1 MPKPNFT
8 ARTHVSIDGDKFL
21 INGTPTLQGQT
32 FRGVSIE
39 GLLMNSRMAN
49 AVFDDENK
57 FTKHLWAYPNNDRWR
72 ADRNTDELIE
82 VLPTY
87 YSKGLTCI
95 DINLQ
100 GASPLGYY
108 RSDDESLADLMNRIH
123 AKHPEATEEQ
133 IWTGVPN
140 KESQPWLS
148 GAFTSTG
155 DLKPAFMERTTR
167 IIEAADALGM
177 VICLGYFYFGQDERL
192 EDENAVSAAVDNAT
206 KWVLESGYTNVLIE
220 INNET
225 DVPRYEHEILCPPR
239 VHELIERAAAI
250 ELNGERLLVGTSFA
264 RIMVPTDAVIAA
276 SDFILLHGN
285 GMHDVGQ
292 IKTRIEDVRASSSF
306 QGQPIFFNEDD
317 HFDFDQESNN
327 FANAL
332 ENRAGWGFFDP
343 GPGAGGSAA
352 YGDYEVGYQNPPI
365 NWTINT
371 QRKESFFWFL
381 GEVTGNN

>member
-1 MPKPNFT
+1 MAKSTSKP
-8 ARTHVSIDGDKFL
+8 RTRVGIEGDKFL
-21 INGTPTLQGQT
+21 VNGVPTQQGQS
-32 FRGVSIE
+32 FRDNSIE

-57 FTKHLWAYPNNDRWR
+57 FTRHLWAYPKNDRWR

-82 VLPTY
+82 MLPTY
-87 YSKGLTCI
+87 YAKGLTCI

-108 RSDDESLADLMNRIH
+108 RTDEESLANLLERIH
-123 AKHPEATEEQ
+123 VVHPDATEEQ
-133 IWTGVPN
+133 IWAGVPN
-140 KESQPWLS
+140 TESQPWVS
-148 GAFTSTG
+148 GAFTSNG
-155 DLKPAFMERTTR
+155 DLKPAFMERTAR
-167 IIEAADALGM
+167 IIEACDALEM
-177 VICLGYFYFGQDERL
+177 VVCLGYFYFGQDERL
-192 EDENAVSAAVDNAT
+192 IDEDAVKAAVDNAT
-206 KWVLESGYTNVLIE
+206 TWVLENGYTNVLIE
-220 INNET
+220 INNEA

-264 RIMVPTDAVIAA
+264 RIMVPTDEVIAA

-285 GMHDVGQ
+285 GMHDTAQ
-292 IKTRIEDVRASSSF
+292 ITKRVQDVRASESF
-306 QGQPIFFNEDD
+306 RGQPIFFNEDD
-317 HFDFDQESNN
+317 HFEFDKEDNN
-327 FANAL
+327 FAAAL
-332 ENRAGWGFFDP
+332 EQRAGWGFFDP

-365 NWTINT
+365 NWTVNT